1 MAASRAAP
9 QAPLAAQVYAALADG
24 EFHSGEELAGILGVT
39 RSAVWK
45 ATGTLR
51 ALGTPLSAVRNRGYQ
66 LGHASEPL
74 EAERIR
80 AQLARPVSERVT
92 RLETAW
98 SIESTNTTLS
108 ARPYPRAGTSEVL
121 LAEFQ
126 TAGRGRRGRAWLAP
140 PGGAVCLSLSWT
152 FPAVSQDLGA
162 LGLVIGVC
170 LVRALAGLGLAE
182 VRLKW
187 PNDLLLRDRKL
198 GGVLIEMR
206 AEAAGSACV
215 VIGIGLNVAMGE
227 ALVRTISATG
237 IQATDL
243 TRAGITVARN
253 ALVAALVTA
262 CIEGLLEFERAGLKP
277 FLEDWRRADALR
289 GRPVNVTGG
298 EGIARGLARGI
309 DVHGALMVETHE
321 GVQRFV
327 SGDVT
332 VRPE

>member
-1 MAASRAAP
+1 M
-9 QAPLAAQVYAALADG
+9 
-24 EFHSGEELAGILGVT
+24 
-39 RSAVWK
+39 
-45 ATGTLR
+45 
-51 ALGTPLSAVRNRGYQ
+51 
-66 LGHASEPL
+66 
-74 EAERIR
+74 
-80 AQLARPVSERVT
+80 
-92 RLETAW
+92 
-98 SIESTNTTLS
+98 
-108 ARPYPRAGTSEVL
+108 
-121 LAEFQ
+121 
-126 TAGRGRRGRAWLAP
+126 
-140 PGGAVCLSLSWT
+140 
-152 FPAVSQDLGA
+152 
-162 LGLVIGVC
+162 
-170 LVRALAGLGLAE
+170 
-182 VRLKW
+182 
-187 PNDLLLRDRKL
+187 
-198 GGVLIEMR
+198 
-206 AEAAGSACV
+206 
-215 VIGIGLNVAMGE
+215 IGIGLNVAMGE

>member
-1 MAASRAAP
+1 
-9 QAPLAAQVYAALADG
+9 
-24 EFHSGEELAGILGVT
+24 
-39 RSAVWK
+39 
-45 ATGTLR
+45 
-51 ALGTPLSAVRNRGYQ
+51 
-66 LGHASEPL
+66 
-74 EAERIR
+74 
-80 AQLARPVSERVT
+80 
-92 RLETAW
+92 
-98 SIESTNTTLS
+98 
-108 ARPYPRAGTSEVL
+108 VL

-140 PGGAVCLSLSWT
+140 PGGAICLSLSWT

-170 LVRALAGLGLAE
+170 LLRGLAGLGLAE

-187 PNDLLLRDRKL
+187 PNDLLVRDCKL

-206 AEAAGSACV
+206 AEAAGAACV
-215 VIGIGLNVAMGE
+215 VIGVGLNVALGE
-227 ALVRTISATG
+227 ELMRRISATG

-243 TRAGITVARN
+243 ARAGVTVGRN
-253 ALVAALVTA
+253 AIVAAVVNA
-262 CIEGLLEFERAGLKP
+262 CIEGLVEFERAGLKP
-277 FLEDWRRADALR
+277 FLEEWRRADALR
-289 GRPVNVTGG
+289 GRPVNVSGG

-321 GVQRFV
+321 GLQRFV